1 MDKKIKFHQQSI
13 DVGTIQGLRRSDQE
27 KIPELP
33 NPLRD
38 HNNTADVQAIAKLR
52 NETTFYSK
60 LNLAINTAFLPQST
74 KVAQAAVEYLKENG
88 SELVRENINLEKN
101 SLVACK

>member
-1 MDKKIKFHQQSI
+1 MDKKIKCHQQSI

-38 HNNTADVQAIAKLR
+38 HNNTADVQATAKL
-52 NETTFYSK
+52 
-60 LNLAINTAFLPQST
+60 
-74 KVAQAAVEYLKENG
+74 
-88 SELVRENINLEKN
+88 
-101 SLVACK
+101 